1 MKTKKMDLKQKKDD
15 WEERWKRELKFLF
28 SKEGEELQRCLVAQG
43 YEDILFGRLMVCF
56 GSGFTAAKIII
67 NIKKDL

>member
-1 MKTKKMDLKQKKDD
+1 MRAYKE

-43 YEDILFGRLMVCF
+43 YSDILFGRLMVCF
-56 GSGFTAAKIII
+56 GSGFAAI
-67 NIKKDL
+67 NIIKQLEQKIK